1 MSVVSEHSAALRAAL
16 CARRDLV
23 QDVLGRYRATEPRL
37 FGSVARG
44 EATEHS
50 DIDLLVDLEP
60 CGGNELLRVAGIAEE
75 LSDALGTRVDVVAAS
90 LLRPGVSLTALH
102 DAEPL

>member
-1 MSVVSEHSAALRAAL
+1 MSVATEHSAARRAAL
-16 CARRDLV
+16 LARRDLV
-23 QDVLGRYRATEPRL
+23 QEVLGRYRATDPRL

-60 CGGNELLRVAGIAEE
+60 GGGNELLRVAGIAEE
-75 LSDALGTRVDVVAAS
+75 LSTALGLRVDVVA
-90 LLRPGVSLTALH
+90 LDLIRPGVSLTALH
-102 DAEPL
+102 DAVPL

>member
-1 MSVVSEHSAALRAAL
+1 MSVVTEQSAALRAAL
-16 CARRDLV
+16 LARRDLV
-23 QDVLGRYRATEPRL
+23 EEVLGRYRATHPRL

-60 CGGNELLRVAGIAEE
+60 GGGNELLRVAGIAEE
-75 LSDALGTRVDVVAAS
+75 LGNALGTRVDVVAAG
-90 LLRPGVSLTALH
+90 LLRPDVSLTALQ
-102 DAEPL
+102 DTVPL